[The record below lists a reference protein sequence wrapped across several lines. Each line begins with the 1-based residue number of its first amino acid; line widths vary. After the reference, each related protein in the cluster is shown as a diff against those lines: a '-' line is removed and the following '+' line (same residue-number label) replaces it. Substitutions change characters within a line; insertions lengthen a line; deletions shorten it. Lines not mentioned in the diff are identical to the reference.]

1 MSVPTIV
8 LTELAR
14 RNNDLATPVLVLGP
28 SLGTSVTAVWAPA
41 VPSLAERYTV
51 IGWDLPGH
59 GRSPRPDAPFTLA
72 ELAAGV
78 RAALDAERAAGDLGR
93 GALFAAGVSL
103 GGITTLRL
111 ALDAPA
117 LFSGI
122 GLVCSGAKIGE
133 PDAWRAR
140 AETVRTQGT
149 PTMLAGSAQRWFAP
163 GFLEREPE
171 VSSRLLHSLSDADKD
186 GYAACCDAL
195 AEADL
200 VAELPRIPVP
210 VVAIAGEHDGVV
222 TGEDAWIVASGV
234 AAGSAEWVPGAGHL
248 ASAERPERVAEILA
262 RHFSRAAADSAVADT
277 AVADTAVADSAVS
290 DSYGP
295 GMRVRRQ
302 VLGSEH
308 VDRATA
314 RSAGAVDE
322 DFQELITRYAWGSI
336 WTRPG
341 LPRTMRSAITLTAL
355 IAGGHWEE
363 FELHLHAAVRNGLTV
378 AEIREVIMQSAVY
391 CGVPAANHAFSI
403 ARDILA
409 PDSAR

>member
-14 RNNDLATPVLVLGP
+14 RDADPGAPVLVLGP
-28 SLGTSVTAVWAPA
+28 SLGTSVAAVWAPA
-41 VPSLAERYTV
+41 VPFLAERYTV

-78 RAALDAERAAGDLGR
+78 RAALDAARAAGDLGR

-111 ALDAPA
+111 VLDAPA

-140 AETVRTQGT
+140 AETVRAQGT

-171 VSSRLLHSLSDADKD
+171 VPSRLLHSLSDADKD

-248 ASAERPERVAEILA
+248 ASAERPERVAEILV

-277 AVADTAVADSAVS
+277 
-290 DSYGP
+290 YGA

-302 VLGSEH
+302 VLGAEH

-322 DFQELITRYAWGSI
+322 GFQELITRYAWGSI

-363 FELHLHAAVRNGLTV
+363 FELHLHAALRNGLTV

-403 ARDILA
+403 ARGILA
-409 PDSAR
+409 PGDPR